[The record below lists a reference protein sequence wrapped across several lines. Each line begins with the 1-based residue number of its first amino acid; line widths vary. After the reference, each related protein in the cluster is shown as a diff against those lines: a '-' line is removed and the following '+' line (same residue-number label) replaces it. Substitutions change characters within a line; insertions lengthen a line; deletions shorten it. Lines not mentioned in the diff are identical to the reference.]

1 MLKIRPL
8 AVLALVLSVAT
19 GVPGRT
25 AAAGP
30 LREASPQG
38 QASAG
43 TLDKNLRDGLAVISP
58 SEAYDIVKALAMP
71 EYAGRLTG
79 HPGYTAAAQWAAKKL
94 AAWGLKPVSG
104 KDGYLQ
110 PYPSP
115 YTVIDRAEMTI
126 LLAEGPDDPAKPP
139 AYKEMKLVPE
149 KDFLPLLF
157 SASGDKTAEIVFAG
171 WGISAPEI
179 GYDDYAGLD
188 VRGKF
193 VLCFRGT
200 PDRDAKYQHFDE
212 HRTRMRTALDKGAL
226 GIVYIYDEIASNPN
240 GDYLEGFMP
249 AMIGPQVMDAIL
261 KDAGSTTADLKEA
274 LTTFERPISFPLRAK
289 IRLSV
294 ESRHFPQ
301 AVGYNVVGF
310 IEGADPK
317 LRRECVVIGGHL
329 DHTGAHMGLL
339 FPGADDNASGSATC
353 LEAGKAFAALARK
366 PKRSV
371 VIALFGGEELGLQG
385 STWFVDHVPGPFDKV
400 AGMLNFDMTGEG
412 DGLWGAVAAEPA
424 GFKEALEGA
433 DKTVK
438 VLRGLGVIRGVGVR
452 GSDFAPFFLKGIPAA
467 SLGSNGPHLSYHQ
480 TGDTIYRINPDIMA
494 DAAKLAFLAAFAW
507 ADR

>member
-1 MLKIRPL
+1 MRRIRPL
-8 AVLALVLSVAT
+8 AVLALVFSVAAAA
-19 GVPGRT
+19 PGRT
-25 AAAGP
+25 APAGSP
-30 LREASPQG
+30 REASPAG
-38 QASAG
+38 QASRG
-43 TLDKNLRDGLAVISP
+43 TLDKNLRDGLASISP
-58 SEAYDIVKALAMP
+58 AEAYDIVKTLAKP

-79 HPGYTAAAQWAAKKL
+79 HPGYTAAAEWAAKKL
-94 AAWGLKPVSG
+94 AAWGLKPISG

-115 YTVIDRAEMTI
+115 HTVIDKAEMTV
-126 LLAEGPDDPAKPP
+126 LLADGPADPAKAP
-139 AYKEMKLVPE
+139 AYTEMKLVPE

-157 SASGDKTAEIVFAG
+157 SASGDKTAETVFAG
-171 WGISAPEI
+171 WGISAPDI

-188 VRGKF
+188 VRGRL

-200 PDRDAKYQHFDE
+200 PDRDVRYQPHDE
-212 HRTRMRTALDKGAL
+212 HRTRMKTAFDKGAL
-226 GIVYIYDEIASNPN
+226 GIVYVYDEIASNPN
-240 GDYLEGFMP
+240 GDYIEGFMP

-261 KDAGSTTADLKEA
+261 RDAGSTTADLKKT
-274 LTTFERPISFPLRAK
+274 LTTYKRPVSFPLRAK

-301 AVGYNVVGF
+301 AVGYNVVGY
-310 IEGADPK
+310 IDGSDPK

-353 LEAGKAFAALARK
+353 LQAGKAFAALARK

-371 VIALFGGEELGLQG
+371 VIALFGGEEMGLQG
-385 STWFVDHVPGPFDKV
+385 STWFVDHLPGPFDKV

-424 GFKEALEGA
+424 EFGKAIEEA
-433 DKTVK
+433 DKSVK
-438 VLRGLGVIRGVGVR
+438 VLRGLGVIRSVGVR

-467 SLGSNGPHLSYHQ
+467 SLGSNGPHLAYHQ

-494 DAAKLAFLAAFAW
+494 DAAKLAFLAGFAW